1 MKKQSKNF
9 FREVKKQADKTID
22 DVKQYTTDTKEMLEV
37 YQAFKKEAVKFKKI
51 TSDYINLELPIY
63 GMIDTQFEKLTFR
76 AKDLLEEGQLL
87 KTGKHILKVESIQD
101 DVVLIPIKVKDKE
114 HQVECKIAMIKE
126 V

>member
-1 MKKQSKNF
+1 MKNQSKKF

-22 DVKQYTTDTKEMLEV
+22 DVKQYTNDTKDMIEV
-37 YQAFKKEAVKFKKI
+37 YQAFKKEAVKIKKI

-63 GMIDTQFEKLTFR
+63 GMLDAQFEKLTFR

-101 DVVLIPIKVKDKE
+101 DIVLIPIQVKDKE
-114 HQVECKIAMIKE
+114 HQVECKIANIKE

>member
-1 MKKQSKNF
+1 MKNQSKKF

-22 DVKQYTTDTKEMLEV
+22 DVKQYTSDTKEMIEV
-37 YQAFKKEAVKFKKI
+37 YQAFKKEAIKIKKI

-63 GMIDTQFEKLTFR
+63 GMIDTNFEKLTFR

-101 DVVLIPIKVKDKE
+101 DIVLIPIMVKGSEFK
-114 HQVECKIAMIKE
+114 VECKIATIKE